1 MEYEFHEAANIFP
14 LDEEHLDELAADIKA
29 HGLQVPIELLDGLI
43 IDGRRRYLACGR
55 VKVEPEFRNV
65 KTDDPVSY
73 VLSLNLQRRHLTT
86 SQAARCA
93 MRAEDIRKR
102 LGAAAKQRSLANLK
116 KGSVSPDVPNCARR
130 EEEGKSRDKL
140 ASMFGVS
147 HQSVSRAKQIEADG
161 IPELGK
167 AVDDGLISVNRASHI
182 ATQDEDLQKEL
193 LDAELQNKPKWQP
206 KAETAE
212 NGEDKSK
219 GKAIYLANKAVDCLR
234 RIPKNDPTRSR
245 GFQIVM
251 DWIRHNK

>member
-147 HQSVSRAKQIEADG
+147 HQSVRARGVSKVEICPCPRALIVTGNKMAIGFFASDM
-161 IPELGK
+161 PE
-167 AVDDGLISVNRASHI
+167 S
-182 ATQDEDLQKEL
+182 AT
-193 LDAELQNKPKWQP
+193 
-206 KAETAE
+206 
-212 NGEDKSK
+212 G
-219 GKAIYLANKAVDCLR
+219 
-234 RIPKNDPTRSR
+234 
-245 GFQIVM
+245 
-251 DWIRHNK
+251 